1 MEELRLDMGL
11 AELESLQLRD
21 QIGFSDEPNLGL
33 LIMPN
38 GMLKMLPHA
47 LQGTCRTYRAQGQYR
62 RNIRDGA
69 AEDGMESGSGWWDCW
84 SMGRQMLGLTY

>member
-1 MEELRLDMGL
+1 MGL
-11 AELESLQLRD
+11 VEMESLQLRD

-38 GMLKMLPHA
+38 GMLKMLLHA
-47 LQGTCRTYRAQGQYR
+47 YQGQYR

-69 AEDGMESGSGWWDCW
+69 AEDGMESGSGWWD
-84 SMGRQMLGLTY
+84 

>member
-1 MEELRLDMGL
+1 MGL

-47 LQGTCRTYRAQGQYR
+47 YQGQYR
-62 RNIRDGA
+62 RNGRDGA
-69 AEDGMESGSGWWDCW
+69 AADGLEPGSGWWD
-84 SMGRQMLGLTY
+84 

>member
-38 GMLKMLPHA
+38 EKLKKLLHA
-47 LQGTCRTYRAQGQYR
+47 HQGQYR
-62 RNIRDGA
+62 RNGHDEAAQDGL
-69 AEDGMESGSGWWDCW
+69 ESGSGWW
-84 SMGRQMLGLTY
+84 G